1 MIFWIFFLRLP
12 LDQCQKNES
21 KQRTKENLELK
32 KMISS
37 QNEETD
43 EKFFRL
49 EKEFNSKI
57 YNMKDQLHVTFEEF
71 KDKVTEQIE
80 SKLTEKLP
88 EVFEKL
94 NDMSAK
100 MSLGEWIIL
109 YRKWVMCS

>member
-1 MIFWIFFLRLP
+1 
-12 LDQCQKNES
+12 
-21 KQRTKENLELK
+21 
-32 KMISS
+32 MISS

-71 KDKVTEQIE
+71 KGKVTEQIE
-80 SKLTEKLP
+80 SKLAEKLP

-100 MSLGEWIIL
+100 MSLGE
-109 YRKWVMCS
+109 